1 MLSGLNIIFTV
12 QNLKMRLVILLLF
25 LSMTVVAQQK
35 KIKEIEIVNAKK
47 MNEQFMIKIIKT
59 KVGDLLN
66 TITSESD

>member
-1 MLSGLNIIFTV
+1 
-12 QNLKMRLVILLLF
+12 MRLVILLLL

-66 TITSESD
+66 TFTSESD

>member
-1 MLSGLNIIFTV
+1 
-12 QNLKMRLVILLLF
+12 
-25 LSMTVVAQQK
+25 MTVVVQQK

-66 TITSESD
+66 TIELCIAQGDLM